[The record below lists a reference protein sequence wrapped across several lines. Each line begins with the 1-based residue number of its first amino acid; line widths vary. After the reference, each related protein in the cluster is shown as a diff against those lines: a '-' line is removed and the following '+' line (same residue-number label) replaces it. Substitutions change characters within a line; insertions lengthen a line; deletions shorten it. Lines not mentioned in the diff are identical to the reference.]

1 MSLTDELKR
10 TTGAPLRDD
19 GRVPI
24 RDDWTRF
31 TLRQRLT
38 RYAVMAACALA
49 IAWALTSIEVIW
61 AWVWD
66 SPEQMR
72 DLFGR
77 MIPPDP
83 TNLDRILWV
92 MWETV
97 NIATIATAFAV
108 LLSLPVAYL
117 AAQNTTPNRVT
128 LWIGRIILVSSRSI
142 NTIIWALLFV
152 AIFGPGI
159 IAGIIAIMF
168 RSIGFMGKL
177 LGEAIEEIDT
187 RPVEALE
194 ATGASR
200 FKVIVYAIIPQV
212 MPTFWAVSIL
222 RWDINLRESTVL
234 GLVGAGGI
242 GIILQGAIDTFN
254 WPEAATVLLSILSLV
269 ILGEVVSAWLRR
281 RVI

>member
-1 MSLTDELKR
+1 MTLSDL
-10 TTGAPLRDD
+10 G
-19 GRVPI
+19 

-31 TLRQRLT
+31 SLKQRMQ
-38 RYAVMAACALA
+38 RYAVFALTALA
-49 IAWALTSIEVIW
+49 IAWAITSIEVIW

-66 SPEQMR
+66 APEQMG

-83 TNLDRILWV
+83 SNLSAILKV
-92 MWETV
+92 LWETV

-108 LLSLPVAYL
+108 ILSLPVAWL
-117 AAQNTTPNRVT
+117 AAQNTTPNRAT
-128 LWIGRIILVSSRSI
+128 LWVGRFILVSSRSI

-159 IAGIIAIMF
+159 VAGIVAIMF
-168 RSIGFMGKL
+168 RSIGFVGKL
-177 LGEAIEEIDT
+177 LGEAIEEIDK

-200 FKVIVYAIIPQV
+200 FKVIAYAIVPQV
-212 MPTFWAVSIL
+212 IPTFWAVSIL

-254 WPEAATVLLSILSLV
+254 WREAATVLLAILGLV
-269 ILGEVVSAWLRR
+269 ILGEIVSAWLRR
-281 RVI
+281 RIL

>member
-1 MSLTDELKR
+1 MTLSDLNH
-10 TTGAPLRDD
+10 
-19 GRVPI
+19 
-24 RDDWTRF
+24 DDWTRF
-31 TLRQRLT
+31 SFKQRMQ
-38 RYAVMAACALA
+38 RYAVFAFCALA
-49 IAWALTSIEVIW
+49 IGWAVTSIEVIW

-66 SPEQMR
+66 APEQMG

-83 TNLDRILWV
+83 SNLGSILRV
-92 MWETV
+92 LWETV

-108 LLSLPVAYL
+108 ILSLPVAWL
-117 AAQNTTPNRVT
+117 AAQNTTPNRAT
-128 LWIGRIILVSSRSI
+128 LWVGRFILVSSRSI

-159 IAGIIAIMF
+159 VAGIVAIMF
-168 RSIGFMGKL
+168 RSIGFVGKL
-177 LGEAIEEIDT
+177 LGEAIEEIDK

-200 FKVIVYAIIPQV
+200 FKVIAYAIVPQV

-254 WPEAATVLLSILSLV
+254 WPEAAMVLLAILALV
-269 ILGEVVSAWLRR
+269 ILGEIVSAWLRR
-281 RVI
+281 RIL